1 MVSPA
6 LREAQWRDDGSLA
19 AAALGGGAAGQRRG
33 QRADG
38 AAEGATG
45 AATHGHGR
53 VAAPALAGALYS
65 LSTDRTLPT
74 NRSLTPRRLQAAA
87 PRAHSHSM
95 PAAALQPCA
104 ALCGVA
110 RGMHAQDELGR
121 KGDWLFPGRV
131 DLFWQGPARSAAQ
144 TSEVEHAEGVEP

>member
-1 MVSPA
+1 MPPPCCSLTLDGPTDNRQDDEWRCHTMASPP

-19 AAALGGGAAGQRRG
+19 AAALGGAAAGQRGG

-45 AATHGHGR
+45 AGTHGHGR

-87 PRAHSHSM
+87 PR
-95 PAAALQPCA
+95 
-104 ALCGVA
+104 
-110 RGMHAQDELGR
+110 
-121 KGDWLFPGRV
+121 
-131 DLFWQGPARSAAQ
+131 
-144 TSEVEHAEGVEP
+144 EP

>member
-1 MVSPA
+1 MASPA

-19 AAALGGGAAGQRRG
+19 AAALGGAAAGQRRG

-87 PRAHSHSM
+87 PR
-95 PAAALQPCA
+95 
-104 ALCGVA
+104 
-110 RGMHAQDELGR
+110 
-121 KGDWLFPGRV
+121 
-131 DLFWQGPARSAAQ
+131 
-144 TSEVEHAEGVEP
+144 EPKP